1 MTEVEQLRKE
11 VNELRERLVRL
22 ESRVNPIGPGVYHQ
36 PIFTPTTSPQPN
48 TNPWPLQPPNTNPWP
63 LQPPYIVTC
72 AADDPGKF
80 KNFTSQSNGI

>member
-36 PIFTPTTSPQPN
+36 PIFTPTT
-48 TNPWPLQPPNTNPWP
+48 
-63 LQPPYIVTC
+63 
-72 AADDPGKF
+72 
-80 KNFTSQSNGI
+80 

>member
-48 TNPWPLQPPNTNPWP
+48 TNPWPLQPP
-63 LQPPYIVTC
+63 YIVTC